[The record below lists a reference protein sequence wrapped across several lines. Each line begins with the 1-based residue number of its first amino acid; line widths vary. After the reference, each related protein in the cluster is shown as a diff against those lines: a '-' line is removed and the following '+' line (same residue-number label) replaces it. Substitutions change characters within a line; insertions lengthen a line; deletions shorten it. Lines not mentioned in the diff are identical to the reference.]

1 MVLLPDRRA
10 VIATPM
16 AQRKKRIWPTERK
29 DNLAGLQHAAG
40 VFGYTARAM
49 ELVWSTS
56 RPLTLTIGLLTL
68 CAGLLPAGIAWVGKL
83 IVDGVVTAAD
93 TGLLEDRNT
102 VIFWIVIECI
112 LVAFMAALQ
121 RGLRVCNQ
129 LLRALLS
136 HRVNVLIL
144 EKALELDLA
153 HFEDAEFY
161 DKLTRAR
168 REASSRPL
176 SLITRTFGLMQ
187 NMITLLGYAGILLS
201 FSLWA
206 VLLLAAA
213 AVPAFIV
220 ETRFAK
226 SAFRLFSWRAPE
238 KRQQTYLETL
248 VAREDFVKEVAL
260 FALGRRFLER
270 YVTIFDS
277 LYKEDRNLTLRR
289 GFWGFT
295 LGLLSTAAFYGTY
308 AWIAM
313 AAISKTITLGAMT
326 MYLMVFKQGQSAFS
340 AILSAIGG
348 LYEDNLYISNL
359 YAYLD
364 QPTAARSGQATE
376 GPTPGDGIRFEH
388 VGFTY
393 PGSKEPALR
402 DVNLVIK
409 PGDKLA
415 LVGENGSGKTT
426 LIKLLAR
433 LYEPT
438 TGRITLDG
446 LDTLEWDLSALRRRI
461 GVIFQDF
468 VRYQFTVGENIGAG
482 DEPNF
487 EDRAGWE
494 DAAEKGLASEFI
506 GELELGYDTQLGRW
520 FKDGRELSLGQWQK
534 VALARAFMRGSADI
548 VVLDEPTSAMDAE
561 AEFKIFEH
569 FRATTEGQMAILI
582 SHRFSTVRMADQIA
596 VLRDGVIVEHG
607 THEELMAAGKRYAR
621 LFELQAQGYR

>member
-1 MVLLPDRRA
+1 MPRRRHRWFPA
-10 VIATPM
+10 
-16 AQRKKRIWPTERK
+16 ERK
-29 DNLAGLQHAAG
+29 DNLAGLQHASG
-40 VFGYTARAM
+40 VFGYALRALG
-49 ELVWSTS
+49 LVWSTS
-56 RPLTLTIGLLTL
+56 RKLTVTIGLLTL

-93 TGLLEDRNT
+93 SGLVEDRNT
-102 VIFWIVIECI
+102 VIFWIVVEGGLIG
-112 LVAFMAALQ
+112 LMAALQ
-121 RGLRVCNQ
+121 RGLNVCNQ
-129 LLRALLS
+129 LLRALLG

-153 HFEDAEFY
+153 QFEDADFY
-161 DKLTRAR
+161 DKLVRAR

-176 SLITRTFGLMQ
+176 SLIMRTFGLLQ
-187 NMITLLGYAGILLS
+187 NIIKIIGFAGILLS
-201 FSLWA
+201 FSGWA
-206 VLLLAAA
+206 VLILALA
-213 AVPAFIV
+213 AVPAFVV
-220 ETRFAK
+220 ETRFAR
-226 SAFRLFSWRAPE
+226 SAFRLFSWRTPE
-238 KRQQTYLETL
+238 TRQQNYLGTL
-248 VAREDFVKEVAL
+248 VAREDFVKEIAL
-260 FALGRRFLER
+260 FSLGRRFLDR
-270 YVTIFDS
+270 YIEIFNK
-277 LYKEDRNLTLRR
+277 LYGEDRNLTLRR

-308 AWIAM
+308 IWIGL
-313 AAISKTITLGAMT
+313 AAVASTITLGAMT
-326 MYLMVFKQGQSAFS
+326 MYLMVFKQGQSAF
-340 AILSAIGG
+340 AAMLAAIGG
-348 LYEDNLYISNL
+348 MYEDNLYLSNL

-364 QPTAARSGQATE
+364 QPTATRIGTATA
-376 GPTPGDGIRFEH
+376 GPKPGDGIRFEH

-393 PGSKEPALR
+393 PGAEKPALR
-402 DVNLVIK
+402 DVNLVVS

-438 TGRITLDG
+438 SGRITLDG
-446 LDTLEWDLSALRRRI
+446 LDMREWDITALRRRI
-461 GVIFQDF
+461 GIIFQDF

-482 DEPNF
+482 DEPRF
-487 EDRAGWE
+487 DDREAWQE
-494 DAAEKGLASEFI
+494 AAAKGLASEFI
-506 GELELGYDTQLGRW
+506 GELEDGYDTQLGRW

-548 VVLDEPTSAMDAE
+548 LVLDEPTSSMDAE

-569 FRATTEGQMAILI
+569 FRSATEGQMAILI

-607 THEELMAAGKRYAR
+607 THDELMTAGQRYAR